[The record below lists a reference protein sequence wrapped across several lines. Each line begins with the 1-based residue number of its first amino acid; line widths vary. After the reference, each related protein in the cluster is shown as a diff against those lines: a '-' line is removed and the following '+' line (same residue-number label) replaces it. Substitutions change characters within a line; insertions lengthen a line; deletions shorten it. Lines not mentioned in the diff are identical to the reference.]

1 MIRILLSIILVSL
14 SLFIVFS
21 YALPE
26 YRATQVH
33 KATLTTLGDVL
44 QKTKDAT
51 ELMAGLASSLASI
64 TLADTEKMKVILP
77 ADMDEIR
84 FVHMLSRIITGGT
97 VTLKGVT
104 IAETGRDLETATSP
118 VAVALKKDAVRK
130 LVVNVSFTASYSD
143 FVRILADIEKS
154 VALMDIT
161 NLSLSGDGKGGL
173 YDYTMTIQSY
183 WSQDKK

>member
-26 YRATQVH
+26 YRATQVY

-104 IAETGRDLETATSP
+104 IAETGRDLETAISP
-118 VAVALKKDAVRK
+118 VAVVLKKDAVRK